1 EQKQQDERAEIR
13 KVFMDQLD
21 VDAEVADILIDEGF
35 TGLEEIAYVP
45 INEMLEIEAFD
56 EETVNEL
63 RERARNVLLTQAI
76 ATEEKLNTTS
86 EDLLTLEGM
95 DRELAAKL
103 ADANV
108 HTRDELAELAVDEL
122 MEATQVDEERAK

>member
-1 EQKQQDERAEIR
+1 
-13 KVFMDQLD
+13 
-21 VDAEVADILIDEGF
+21 
-35 TGLEEIAYVP
+35 
-45 INEMLEIEAFD
+45 MLEIEALD

-95 DRELAAKL
+95 DRELAARL

-122 MEATQVDEERAK
+122 VEATQVDEERAKALIMKARAHWFEEGESA